1 MFNITMF
8 AANETSIV
16 ELETRK
22 NQFCAPL
29 VNTGIKTGQSPV

>member
-29 VNTGIKTGQSPV
+29 RCVKMPLLLGC